1 MPKKVI
7 KIQEAWLSV
16 LQKSLTVNYNDVV
29 EMVFQVTKV
38 GVADN
43 HPTHLHGF
51 SFYVIGMGWASEQW
65 NVAYY

>member
-29 EMVFQVTKV
+29 EIVFQVTKV

-43 HPTHLHGF
+43 HPMHLHGF
-51 SFYVIGMGWASEQW
+51 SFYVIGMG
-65 NVAYY
+65 